1 MNEKSEL
8 INPQKAYFNGK
19 FKEKLQKAPG
29 VQAEMEQ
36 KPDCGEDS
44 YQGCNRL
51 AGSPHAVRAVGYAL
65 HQARAEDN
73 VPWQRVVYKDG
84 GMAFADAGQ
93 RVLLA
98 AEGTVF
104 TDEGKVDMAVC
115 GWDAAEIEAELFFN
129 A

>member
-44 YQGCNRL
+44 RCLDMHQT
-51 AGSPHAVRAVGYAL
+51 SPS
-65 HQARAEDN
+65 
-73 VPWQRVVYKDG
+73 
-84 GMAFADAGQ
+84 
-93 RVLLA
+93 
-98 AEGTVF
+98 
-104 TDEGKVDMAVC
+104 
-115 GWDAAEIEAELFFN
+115 
-129 A
+129 

>member
-51 AGSPHAVRAVGYAL
+51 AGRKALVTAAIPASDGRRQSPL
-65 HQARAEDN
+65 
-73 VPWQRVVYKDG
+73 P
-84 GMAFADAGQ
+84 
-93 RVLLA
+93 
-98 AEGTVF
+98 
-104 TDEGKVDMAVC
+104 GKGPM
-115 GWDAAEIEAELFFN
+115 WR
-129 A
+129 